1 MQYKSISPNLLQ
13 HKNACLPIALATIFP
28 EKLIQVKTEK
38 DGYSFGQMYKFGVEC
53 EVLITPCSPKL
64 DWAGLIE
71 KVQAELEESNT
82 TVLFIGSTYTARKEQ
97 HFTALVLSKLH
108 WALIDAA
115 QPKPIKIGS
124 FEQEKINLIR
134 LLSPEFYQLQTIAIW
149 SEQGKIKQ
157 TSITQFSH
165 LFDS

>member
-13 HKNACLPIALATIFP
+13 HKNACLPIALAIIFP
-28 EKLIQVKTEK
+28 DKLIEVKTEK

-64 DWAGLIE
+64 DWAELLE
-71 KVQAELEESNT
+71 KCQKELAENNA
-82 TVLFIGSTYTARKEQ
+82 TVLFFGSTYTVRKEQ

-115 QPKPIKIGS
+115 QPKPIKVGS
-124 FEQEKINLIR
+124 FEHEKANLIR
-134 LLSPEFYQLQTIAIW
+134 LLLPEFYQLQTIAIW

-157 TSITQFSH
+157 APIAQFSH
-165 LFDS
+165 LFDE

>member
-13 HKNACLPIALATIFP
+13 HKNACLPIALAVIFP
-28 EKLIQVKTEK
+28 EKLIEIKSLQ

-53 EVLITPCSPKL
+53 EVLISPCRPNF
-64 DWAGLIE
+64 DWRALVE
-71 KVQAELEESNT
+71 KVQGELMEGSAT
-82 TVLFIGSTYTARKEQ
+82 ILFISYIVLATKEL
-97 HFTALVLSKLH
+97 HFTALVLSKSD

-115 QPKPIKIGS
+115 KPKPIKTGS
-124 FEQEKINLIR
+124 FEQEKLNLIR

-157 TSITQFSH
+157 APITQFSH
-165 LFDS
+165 LFD